1 MRMPLPV
8 MLSVGD
14 VVECVVTET
23 VPDLES
29 DGHVTPD
36 LEYVPDLESDGHV
49 TPDLEYVPD
58 LESDGHVMPDL
69 ESVASPPPPTTIEGW
84 TNTLRLKKTH
94 KL

>member
-36 LEYVPDLESDGHV
+36 LEYVPDLGVGWSRHARLGVGRLAAPADHHRRLDKY
-49 TPDLEYVPD
+49 T
-58 LESDGHVMPDL
+58 
-69 ESVASPPPPTTIEGW
+69 ASQK
-84 TNTLRLKKTH
+84 NAQTLKQHSSEL
-94 KL
+94 